1 MSSRVTTELS
11 NSLLDALKKG
21 CPALLLTV
29 GEDGFPSTAYT
40 WIVAINSSIIH
51 FGADHGSAT
60 LANLER
66 HRRASLQIISQD
78 NLIFL
83 VKGTTS
89 QIKSQIEAAPFKI
102 AMMALEVVEVK
113 DQSWPGVA
121 VKPLGYEWASEQK
134 DKMLA
139 MEQAVYTE
147 MREWNK

>member
-1 MSSRVTTELS
+1 MSSRVTTKLPGPLLS
-11 NSLLDALKKG
+11 VLNKG

-29 GEDGFPSTAYT
+29 GSDGFPSTAYT
-40 WIVAINSSIIH
+40 WIVATTPSTIH

-60 LANLER
+60 LTNLER
-66 HRRASLQIISQD
+66 DKRASLQIISQD

-113 DQSWPGVA
+113 DQSWPGVT
-121 VKPLGYEWASEQK
+121 VKSLGYEWAPEQM
-134 DKMLA
+134 DKMQA
-139 MEQAVYTE
+139 MEQAVYAE